1 MAVLKKKVPTK
12 AAAPVKKAVPTNAVA
27 RKAVPT
33 KAVAKK
39 AVPARAVA
47 KKAVPTKQAAGRRPA
62 DDGSD
67 DEPVQRA
74 GKRSSKSAVTSGW
87 GGAEQ
92 IASELGTYAKNWT
105 PDEGKSYIVR
115 FLGNAPFAN
124 FGQHWIRTGDSKR
137 SYVCL
142 GSKVCPLCA
151 VGDKPSGKYNFNI
164 AVLNP
169 GEEPMLWSFGVGITV
184 FNKIKAIH
192 NDARKGPIDKKY
204 YEVVRTST
212 GTGKGKKYDT
222 AISWVKERDLPDFE
236 VEPLTDEQL
245 EDLMS
250 GLYTMETIDQ
260 EKKSF
265 AELEEIARE
274 LTGGAGTYD
283 EDE

>member
-1 MAVLKKKVPTK
+1 MAVVLKKKAVPPV
-12 AAAPVKKAVPTNAVA
+12 AAPAKKAVPVKAA
-27 RKAVPT
+27 AKKAVPV

-39 AVPARAVA
+39 QVP
-47 KKAVPTKQAAGRRPA
+47 KKMVPSKKVAGRRPA
-62 DDGSD
+62 DDGDD
-67 DEPVQRA
+67 DEPAPRRA

-92 IASELGTYAKNWT
+92 TASEIGTWAKNWT

-115 FLGNAPFAN
+115 FLGNSPFAN

-137 SYVCL
+137 AYICL

-151 VGDKPSGKYNFNI
+151 VGDKASGKYNFNI

-169 GEEPMLWSFGVGITV
+169 GEEPVLWSFGVGITV

-192 NDARKGPIDKKY
+192 HDARKGPIDRKY
-204 YEVVRTST
+204 YEVTRTSS
-212 GTGKGKKYDT
+212 GTGKNKKYDT

-236 VEPLTDEQL
+236 VDPLTDEQL
-245 EDLMS
+245 EELMAS
-250 GLYTMETIDQ
+250 RYTMETIDQ

-265 AELEEIARE
+265 AELEEIAKE
-274 LTGGAGTYD
+274 LTGGGGSYD